1 MRWKMDNNIVKKRL
15 LVLGGTKSTYDLVK
29 VANEMGV
36 ITAVTDDDPSH
47 ETRRIARENYL
58 VSTANIL
65 ALQELIRE
73 KKFDGVFC
81 GPSEFNIRNLIKVCE
96 ATGLP
101 CYTDMNMWNNCANKD
116 VFKQFCTEFGVDCP
130 RGFPVDEFSSDKEL
144 SCLDYPVIV
153 KPVDRCSSIGI
164 AVCEDKSS
172 IRKACH
178 EAMEASNC
186 KRIIVEKYIEN
197 QGELFG
203 VRYFLKD
210 GEAYPYLMIDTY
222 VADPIQRISLISA
235 VTLAPSKHAQYY
247 MENMD
252 SKVRKMLK
260 AMGLQNGTVFIQAL
274 PYKGKIY
281 FHEMGYRL
289 SGGLIFKMIEPLMG
303 INDMKMMIRYALG
316 GEMITEE
323 EIKRLDMNF
332 SGKCGAQLM
341 ISLSAGKISKIIGL
355 DEALQMSGVCD
366 FIQYYNVGDIV
377 EDSYIGTLQQLFGRF
392 TLVGDSKEHLK
403 ILIDKIQNGISVLD
417 DHGKEMANMKFDM
430 TRAR

>member
-1 MRWKMDNNIVKKRL
+1 
-15 LVLGGTKSTYDLVK
+15 
-29 VANEMGV
+29 
-36 ITAVTDDDPSH
+36 
-47 ETRRIARENYL
+47 
-58 VSTANIL
+58 
-65 ALQELIRE
+65 
-73 KKFDGVFC
+73 
-81 GPSEFNIRNLIKVCE
+81 
-96 ATGLP
+96 
-101 CYTDMNMWNNCANKD
+101 
-116 VFKQFCTEFGVDCP
+116 
-130 RGFPVDEFSSDKEL
+130 
-144 SCLDYPVIV
+144 
-153 KPVDRCSSIGI
+153 
-164 AVCEDKSS
+164 
-172 IRKACH
+172 
-178 EAMEASNC
+178 
-186 KRIIVEKYIEN
+186 
-197 QGELFG
+197 
-203 VRYFLKD
+203 
-210 GEAYPYLMIDTY
+210 
-222 VADPIQRISLISA
+222 
-235 VTLAPSKHAQYY
+235 
-247 MENMD
+247 
-252 SKVRKMLK
+252 
-260 AMGLQNGTVFIQAL
+260 
-274 PYKGKIY
+274 
-281 FHEMGYRL
+281 MGYRL